1 MNDIS
6 NNLTRCP
13 NLIYLSINLT
23 YFIFNIFNL
32 FFFFF
37 ATEVIQYQSYYLS
50 QIPFNHKLI

>member
-32 FFFFF
+32 FFFFT
-37 ATEVIQYQSYYLS
+37 TEAIQYLIYYLS